1 MKDYI
6 DLARRPF
13 LHFWLGV
20 RKGGKGQDTVRRDE
34 KTKSV
39 ASKKCRP
46 NENQPT
52 IQPTKPTNQSKKKK
66 LSVVGAKWPTPSAV
80 LGNLSSGLNLV

>member
-13 LHFWLGV
+13 LYFWRLATHLV
-20 RKGGKGQDTVRRDE
+20 SARGKGQDTVRRDE

-39 ASKKCRP
+39 VKSVVPTRT
-46 NENQPT
+46 NQTKP
-52 IQPTKPTNQSKKKK
+52 IQPTKPNQPVKKRK
-66 LSVVGAKWPTPSAV
+66 LPSGPGV
-80 LGNLSSGLNLV
+80 FKEQRMD